1 MTNEKRIARCRHEII
16 DLKEKTRYPESEDE
30 DEDVDMWT
38 EQNRRDRDTQIRKLE
53 QVLEQ
58 KQYQDERLEAEL
70 LFEEEYYCLRL
81 RNYPADFT
89 QAVEEERGRLR
100 RNPIS
105 ALYSIRPRSLPRRAV

>member
-1 MTNEKRIARCRHEII
+1 MTDEERIARCRHEII

-53 QVLEQ
+53 QELEQ

-70 LFEEEYYCLRL
+70 LSEEEYYCLRL
-81 RNYPADFT
+81 GNYPADFN
-89 QAVEEERGRLR
+89 QAVEEERGKLR

-105 ALYSIRPRSLPRRAV
+105 ALYSMRPRSLPRRAV

>member
-1 MTNEKRIARCRHEII
+1 MTDEERIARCRHEII

-53 QVLEQ
+53 QELEQ

-70 LFEEEYYCLRL
+70 LSEEEYYCLRL
-81 RNYPADFT
+81 GNYPADFT
-89 QAVEEERGRLR
+89 QAVEEEREKLR

-105 ALYSIRPRSLPRRAV
+105 ALYSMRPRSLPRRAV